1 MVVIVFDNKRYN
13 LTVYE
18 EEGGG
23 GAHKSGSQVCSRKQ
37 SSSTTW
43 REIDSHIYKCI
54 KYDL

>member
-1 MVVIVFDNKRYN
+1 MIVFDNKRYN